1 MSRIIKPFVGVDN
14 YKLLS
19 NEQEII
25 DNLKAENIS
34 FEIEIWSNDECTV
47 QEPWTI
53 IKADNSMSFFFA
65 KNKLFKIFMQNDF
78 DGFLSNGI
86 SIGTKI
92 EDALQIDKTLHFDN
106 WNEDW
111 CSDNGYWLED
121 DINTKSVI
129 SITIFIRELL
139 DDDLFDKY
147 QW

>member
-1 MSRIIKPFVGVDN
+1 MSKIAIPFVGVNN

-19 NEQEII
+19 SEQEIVDI
-25 DNLKAENIS
+25 LKTENVT
-34 FEIEIWSNDECTV
+34 FKIEIWTNDECSV

-53 IKADNSMSFFFA
+53 IRADNSMSFFFA
-65 KNKLFKIFMQNDF
+65 KNKLFKIFMQTDF
-78 DGFLSNGI
+78 DGCLSNGI

-92 EDALQIDKTLHFDN
+92 ENALQIDNTLHFDD

-111 CSDNGYWLED
+111 CSAEGYWLEE
-121 DINTKSVI
+121 DIITKEVV
-129 SITIFIRELL
+129 SITIFIKELL